1 MPFLDRAVGIDLGT
15 TNSEIA
21 WLPPSERDVVI
32 FADRFGRRTV
42 PSAVSWD
49 DKTGAFLVGHAARS
63 KRGTSAT
70 PVESIKR
77 KMGQRTT
84 VSFGPHAL
92 SPEEVSSKILAEL
105 RARMQEVLTEQPL
118 RAFGDNLDVPVTR
131 AVITVPAYFDAPQ
144 VEATRRAGELAG
156 LDVIGIL
163 QEPTAAAIYHT
174 WKRRLEDGNFLVY
187 DLGGGTFDVSILRCI
202 GGEYQVLAIDGDNY
216 LGGDDFDRRY
226 AEHLKKQLAE
236 RGYSLDLDVK
246 NLEEDR
252 RIFVRLVHLAQEI
265 KESLSTTEVA
275 HIMKSDFAKDK
286 AGESISFDGDIGR
299 AEYEHVI
306 GDLVETTISCCERAL
321 ARSREVANVGIEQID
336 HVILVGG
343 STRVPLV
350 VRRVT
355 EAFCAARGRL
365 SECDKRSQEP
375 LRDDVDTCVA
385 LGAAVHAA
393 HVGGTV
399 IGDKGVRVRV
409 TTPLVAQG
417 TKLRLGLSVDE
428 APPNAT
434 SIAIWEGEHAL
445 AEGPLTNGAMRFD
458 LPLAESEV
466 TRATLAIQ
474 TSVGAPVAE
483 LPLTLHRGDLRPRP
497 TALSRA
503 SVVAKDIA
511 LEVVRGGKRDRK
523 VLLAR
528 GTGLPAQ
535 ATHLF
540 FTADQS
546 GAVVLRILQNRLP
559 IKTLAVDVPKELPVG
574 TPVELVLRCD
584 ESMRMEAHATVGSQQ
599 IQAHIEP
606 PPSPAGDAGDVEA
619 LLERAEK
626 AKRSL
631 WGGLG
636 SEFSREADLLVVGIR
651 EVLHTDPDKLAAL
664 CERLRHL
671 VDEFHG
677 GVGEALVP
685 PMARM
690 EDAFDTL
697 RRVVYRADGLLM
709 GMERSE
715 WDKRIDSLYDRA
727 MDAHSAGDGPSWRRI
742 YNEVQALCETAYQE
756 EFSRMR
762 MDDPAYITRRTL
774 SLAWRA
780 QRVEQ
785 MLGELV
791 PSTTDEIRAMQAV
804 EQIRIEKWLA
814 DAVKRPLS
822 VIKEGEGKKEPSELR
837 RSLENVD
844 AEIDRIEA
852 AVERLPSI
860 GLVTD
865 RGAGG
870 G

>member
-21 WLPPSERDVVI
+21 WLPPSERDVLIV
-32 FADRFGRRTV
+32 ADRFGRRTI

-49 DKTGAFLVGHAARS
+49 EKTSTFLVGHAARS
-63 KRGTSAT
+63 KRGTLAA

-84 VSFGPHAL
+84 VAVGPHEL
-92 SPEEVSSKILAEL
+92 TPEEISSKILAEL
-105 RARMQEVLTEQPL
+105 RERMKEML
-118 RAFGDNLDVPVTR
+118 AHVPAPKHTVALELPATR

-156 LDVIGIL
+156 FDVIGIL

-187 DLGGGTFDVSILRCI
+187 DLGGGTFDVSILRCV

-226 AEHLKKQLAE
+226 AEHLRKQLVE
-236 RGYSLDLDVK
+236 RGYALDLDL
-246 NLEEDR
+246 NASAEDR
-252 RIFVRLVHLAQEI
+252 RIFARLVHLAQEI
-265 KESLSTTEVA
+265 KESLSTAEVV
-275 HIMKSDFAKDK
+275 HMNKSDLAKDK
-286 AGESISFDGDIGR
+286 AGESISFEADVGR
-299 AEYEHVI
+299 ADYERIVA
-306 GDLVETTISCCERAL
+306 DLVETTMACCERAL
-321 ARSREVANVGIEQID
+321 ARSWEVANIGKDDID

-355 EAFCAARGRL
+355 EAFCNRAKGSTGGL
-365 SECDKRSQEP
+365 EP

-393 HVGGTV
+393 HVGGTI
-399 IGDKGVRVRV
+399 IGDRGLRARV
-409 TTPLVAQG
+409 TTPFVAQG
-417 TKLRLGLSVDE
+417 TKFRLSIAIEE
-428 APPNAT
+428 APKTA
-434 SIAIWEGEHAL
+434 AHLVIWEGERAL
-445 AEGPLTNGAMRFD
+445 AEGMLPTKEKSGEPMRFD
-458 LPLAESEV
+458 LALGAAEQTHAVLA
-466 TRATLAIQ
+466 LQ
-474 TSVGAPVAE
+474 TSIGAPVAE
-483 LPLTLHRGDLRPRP
+483 LPLTIHRGDLRPRP
-497 TALSRA
+497 SALSRA

-559 IKTLAVDVPKELPVG
+559 IKTLVVDVPGELPVG
-574 TPVELVLRCD
+574 SPVEVVIRCD
-584 ESMRMEAHATVGSQQ
+584 ESMRLEAQATVGSQQ

-606 PPSPAGDAGDVEA
+606 PPNPTGEAGDVEA
-619 LLERAEK
+619 LLDRAEK

-636 SEFSREADLLVVGIR
+636 SEFAREVDRLVVGIR
-651 EVLHTDPDKLAAL
+651 EVIHTDPDKLAAL
-664 CERLRHL
+664 CERLRYL
-671 VDEFHG
+671 IDAFHG
-677 GVGEALVP
+677 GVGEVLVP

-690 EDAFDTL
+690 EDEFDTL
-697 RRVVYRADGLLM
+697 RRVVYRASGVLM
-709 GMERSE
+709 GMSHDE
-715 WDKRIDSLYDRA
+715 WDKRIDALSDKA
-727 MDAHSAGDGPSWRRI
+727 MAAHSAGDGPTWRRVF
-742 YNEVQALCETAYQE
+742 NEVQALCETAYQE
-756 EFSRMR
+756 EFSSMR
-762 MDDPAYITRRTL
+762 LDDPAYITRRVTSL
-774 SLAWRA
+774 SWRT

-785 MLGELV
+785 TLAELV
-791 PSTTDEIRAMQAV
+791 PSTTDEIRAMQAA
-804 EQIRIEKWLA
+804 ELSRIEKWLGES
-814 DAVKRPLS
+814 VKKPLGVMQES
-822 VIKEGEGKKEPSELR
+822 EGRRDPTDLR
-837 RSLENVD
+837 RLLENVD
-844 AEIDRIEA
+844 AEIERIEA
-852 AVERLPSI
+852 AVERLPAI

-865 RGAGG
+865 RGGRE
-870 G
+870 

>member
-15 TNSEIA
+15 TNSEVA
-21 WLPPSERDVVI
+21 WLPPSERDIVI

-49 DKTGAFLVGHAARS
+49 EKAGAFVVGHAARS
-63 KRGTSAT
+63 KRGTSAA

-84 VSFGPHAL
+84 VAVGPHAL

-105 RARMQEVLTEQPL
+105 CDRMKATLAEQP
-118 RAFGDNLDVPVTR
+118 RAAGAAAVELTTTR

-156 LDVIGIL
+156 IDVIGIL

-174 WKRRLEDGNFLVY
+174 WKRRLADGNFLVY

-202 GGEYQVLAIDGDNY
+202 GGEYQVLAIDGENY
-216 LGGDDFDRRY
+216 LGGDDLDRRY
-226 AEHLKKQLAE
+226 AEHLRKKLVE
-236 RGYSLDLDVK
+236 RGYALDLDVK
-246 NLEEDR
+246 GSDEDR
-252 RIFVRLVHLAQEI
+252 RIFARLVHLAQEI

-275 HIMKSDFAKDK
+275 HVNKSDLVKDK
-286 AGESISFDGDIGR
+286 AGESVSFEGEVGR
-299 AEYEHVI
+299 ADYEAII
-306 GDLVETTISCCERAL
+306 GDLVETTMACCERAL
-321 ARSREVANVGIEQID
+321 ARSREVADVGVEDID

-355 EAFCAARGRL
+355 ETFCNPEGKRARG
-365 SECDKRSQEP
+365 EPEP

-393 HVGGTV
+393 HVGGT
-399 IGDKGVRVRV
+399 ILGDAGVRVRV
-409 TTPLVAQG
+409 ATPLVAQG
-417 TKLRLGLSVDE
+417 TKLRLGLTVEE
-428 APPNAT
+428 APKGAT
-434 SIAIWEGEHAL
+434 SLAIWHGEQAL
-445 AEGPLTNGAMRFD
+445 AEAPLGREAMRFD
-458 LPLAESEV
+458 LPLGEAEE
-466 TRATLAIQ
+466 TFATLALS
-474 TSVGAPVAE
+474 TSVGAPIGE

-535 ATHLF
+535 VTHVF

-559 IKTLAVDVPKELPVG
+559 IKTLAVDVPRELPVG
-574 TPVELVLRCD
+574 SPVEVVLRCD
-584 ESMRMEAHATVGSQQ
+584 ESMRLEAQATVGSQQ

-606 PPSPAGDAGDVEA
+606 PQSPAGEAGDVEA

-626 AKRSL
+626 AKRAL

-636 SEFSREADLLVVGIR
+636 SEFAREADLLVVGIR
-651 EVLHTDPDKLAAL
+651 EVIHTDPDKLAAL

-671 VDEFHG
+671 VEEFHG
-677 GVGEALVP
+677 GVGE
-685 PMARM
+685 
-690 EDAFDTL
+690 
-697 RRVVYRADGLLM
+697 
-709 GMERSE
+709 
-715 WDKRIDSLYDRA
+715 
-727 MDAHSAGDGPSWRRI
+727 
-742 YNEVQALCETAYQE
+742 
-756 EFSRMR
+756 
-762 MDDPAYITRRTL
+762 
-774 SLAWRA
+774 
-780 QRVEQ
+780 
-785 MLGELV
+785 
-791 PSTTDEIRAMQAV
+791 
-804 EQIRIEKWLA
+804 
-814 DAVKRPLS
+814 
-822 VIKEGEGKKEPSELR
+822 
-837 RSLENVD
+837 
-844 AEIDRIEA
+844 
-852 AVERLPSI
+852 
-860 GLVTD
+860 
-865 RGAGG
+865 
-870 G
+870 

>member
-21 WLPPSERDVVI
+21 WLPPSERDIVI
-32 FADRFGRRTV
+32 FADRFGRRIV

-49 DKTGAFLVGHAARS
+49 DKTGAFVVGHAARS
-63 KRGTSAT
+63 KRGTPAA

-77 KMGQRTT
+77 KMGQKAS
-84 VSFGPHAL
+84 VSVGPHAL
-92 SPEEVSSKILAEL
+92 SPEEISSKILAEL
-105 RARMQEVLTEQPL
+105 KTRMAETLAQKPLKSGGAVLDL
-118 RAFGDNLDVPVTR
+118 PVTR

-156 LDVIGIL
+156 LEVIGIL

-174 WKRRLEDGNFLVY
+174 WKRRLGDGNFLVY
-187 DLGGGTFDVSILRCI
+187 DLGGGTFDVSILRCV

-226 AEHLKKQLAE
+226 AEHLRKQLAE
-236 RGYSLDLDVK
+236 RGYALDLDVK
-246 NLEEDR
+246 NVEEDR
-252 RIFVRLVHLAQEI
+252 RTFGRLVHLAQEI

-275 HIMKSDFAKDK
+275 HVSKNDFAKDK
-286 AGESISFDGDIGR
+286 AGESISFDADVGR
-299 AEYEHVI
+299 AEYEQII
-306 GDLVETTISCCERAL
+306 GDLVDSTMACCDRAL
-321 ARSREVANVGIEQID
+321 ARSREVASVGVEDID

-355 EAFCAARGRL
+355 EAFCKK
-365 SECDKRSQEP
+365 SPEP

-399 IGDKGVRVRV
+399 IGDHGLRVRI

-428 APPNAT
+428 APKNAT
-434 SIAIWEGEHAL
+434 NIAIWEGEQAL
-445 AEGPLTNGAMRFD
+445 AEGPLEKGTMRFD
-458 LPLAESEV
+458 LPLGEAEE
-466 TRATLAIQ
+466 TDATLALQ

-528 GTGLPAQ
+528 GAGLPAQ
-535 ATHLF
+535 VTHLF

-559 IKTLAVDVPKELPVG
+559 IKTLAIDVPRELPVG
-574 TPVELVLRCD
+574 TPVEVVLRCD
-584 ESMRMEAHATVGSQQ
+584 ESMRMEAQATVGSQQ

-606 PPSPAGDAGDVEA
+606 PPSPAGDANDVEA

-626 AKRSL
+626 ARRSL

-636 SEFSREADLLVVGIR
+636 SEFAREADRLVVGIR

-671 VDEFHG
+671 VEEFHG

-709 GMERSE
+709 GMERAE
-715 WDKRIDSLYDRA
+715 WEKRIETLYDKA
-727 MDAHSAGDGPSWRRI
+727 MDAHAAGDGPTWRRV

-774 SLAWRA
+774 TLVWRV

-785 MLGELV
+785 MLAELV
-791 PSTTDEIRAMQAV
+791 PSTTDEIRTMQSA
-804 EQIRIEKWLA
+804 EQARIEKWLSES
-814 DAVKRPLS
+814 VKKPLAGL
-822 VIKEGEGKKEPSELR
+822 KEAEGKKEAAELR
-837 RSLENVD
+837 RSLESVD

-865 RGAGG
+865 RGAAGG
-870 G
+870 